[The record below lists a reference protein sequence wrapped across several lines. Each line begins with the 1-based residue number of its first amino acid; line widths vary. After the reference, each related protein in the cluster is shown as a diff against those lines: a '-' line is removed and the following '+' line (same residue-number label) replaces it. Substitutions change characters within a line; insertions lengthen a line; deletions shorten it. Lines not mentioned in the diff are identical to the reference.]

1 MGKRKPKVIN
11 EERRKSNEERKSNIQ
26 PSVEKREGEAK
37 ERET

>member
-26 PSVEKREGEAK
+26 PSVEKRGEAK